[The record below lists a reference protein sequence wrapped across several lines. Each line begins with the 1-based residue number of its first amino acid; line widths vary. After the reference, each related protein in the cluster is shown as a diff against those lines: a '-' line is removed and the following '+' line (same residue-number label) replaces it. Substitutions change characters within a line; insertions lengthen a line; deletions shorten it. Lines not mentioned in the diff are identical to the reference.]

1 MDLQFFGSILTSTTP
16 ILFAALGALVCF
28 RSGFFN
34 IAIEGQMLV
43 AAFAAAAVAVTTGN
57 AALSVL
63 AGVLASTALGVLVT
77 VATYWARIDAIVVGV
92 AANLMAAGVTALMV
106 REITGG
112 SSSLVIEAGRLPR
125 VDAAAAADW
134 GPLAGLVRG
143 QTPLVPAAL
152 VSIVVVWWILNR
164 TRTGLGIRALGESEL
179 AVWSSGMSIPGIRA
193 ATTLICGVLCGL
205 SGAQLA
211 LGPATSFSVGMTN
224 GRGFT
229 AMIAAMIGAGVVA
242 TALGCV
248 LFGLVDAVGLRIQ
261 LADTG
266 MPQAAVQAIPYVL
279 ALIVLC
285 TASALRLRGTDRVRR
300 AVLRH

>member
-1 MDLQFFGSILTSTTP
+1 MDLQFVGSILTSTTP

-43 AAFAAAAVAVTTGN
+43 AAFAAAGVAVATGN
-57 AALSVL
+57 AALGLL
-63 AGVLASTALGVLVT
+63 AAVAASTGLGILVA
-77 VATYWARIDAIVVGV
+77 VATYWAKIDAIVVGV
-92 AANLMAAGVTALMV
+92 AANLMAAGITALLV
-106 REITGG
+106 REVTGG
-112 SSSLVIEAGRLPR
+112 SSSLVVAEGRLPR
-125 VDAAAAADW
+125 VDAAAAGEW
-134 GPLAGLVRG
+134 GMLSGLVRG
-143 QTPLVPAAL
+143 QTPLVLAAL
-152 VSIVVVWWILNR
+152 VAVVVVWWILNR

-179 AVWSSGMSIPGIRA
+179 AVWSSGMSIPLIRS
-193 ATTLICGVLCGL
+193 ATTLICGLLCGL
-205 SGAQLA
+205 GGAQLA

-229 AMIAAMIGAGVVA
+229 AIIAAMIGTGVVA
-242 TALGCV
+242 TTLGCV
-248 LFGLVDAVGLRIQ
+248 LFGLVDAVGLRVQ

-279 ALIVLC
+279 ALVVLC
-285 TASALRLRGTDRVRR
+285 TASALKLRGTDRVRR

>member
-1 MDLQFFGSILTSTTP
+1 MDLQFVGSMLTSTAP

-43 AAFAAAAVAVTTGN
+43 AAFAAAGVAVATGSAVLGLL
-57 AALSVL
+57 AAI
-63 AGVLASTALGVLVT
+63 AASTGLGALVA

-92 AANLMAAGVTALMV
+92 AANLMAAGLTALAV
-106 REITGG
+106 REVTGG
-112 SSSLVIEAGRLPR
+112 SSSLVVAEGRLAR
-125 VDAAAAADW
+125 VDAAAAGEW

-143 QTPLVPAAL
+143 QTPLVLAAI
-152 VSIVVVWWILNR
+152 VAVVVVWWILNR

-179 AVWSSGMSIPGIRA
+179 AVWSSGMSIPLIR
-193 ATTLICGVLCGL
+193 TSVTVICGVLCGL
-205 SGAQLA
+205 GGAQLA

-229 AMIAAMIGAGVVA
+229 AIIAAMIGTGVVA
-242 TALGCV
+242 TTLGCL
-248 LFGLVDAVGLRIQ
+248 LFGLVDAVGLRVQ

-279 ALIVLC
+279 ALVVLC
-285 TASALRLRGTDRVRR
+285 VASALKQRGTDRVRR